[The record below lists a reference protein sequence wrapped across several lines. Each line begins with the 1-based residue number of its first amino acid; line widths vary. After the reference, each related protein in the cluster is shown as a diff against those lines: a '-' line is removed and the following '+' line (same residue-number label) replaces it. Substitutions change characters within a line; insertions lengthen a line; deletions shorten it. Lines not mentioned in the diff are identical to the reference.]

1 MKMKSLR
8 GILNNMVNWVRISSP
23 NLTNFT
29 PGSVIRTLLETVA
42 MEIESMYFQMH
53 KGFRW
58 ALENSIF
65 HSFGFVKLP
74 ATYSTGDLTIEVAN
88 VTEPLAIPKGTVYT
102 TVPIDSKNF
111 VKFETTDNVVIPPFA
126 DLVTV
131 PVKCTTVGV
140 IGNVPAKSVRIAVNP
155 ISAYRNIYNADA
167 FTGGQ
172 EEESSKDRKLRFNKF
187 IKSLSKGTLE
197 AIKYGVMEVQPN
209 ETSLE
214 GVAGVYA
221 TDTVGLV
228 FVFAHDSDGN
238 LSDELKK
245 RIEDN
250 LINYKSA
257 GIEVMVE
264 PVTKIVVDMKIKVLL
279 APNIKNQQLYL
290 DHIQNAVITY
300 LNSFPVSKS
309 LVRADLIRFIMSIG
323 SGVVINMESD
333 LEEDIENTNTYN
345 LIRAGEVTV
354 SLFEAEVN

>member
-8 GILNNMVNWVRISSP
+8 GILNNMVNWIRISSP

-29 PGSVIRTLLETVA
+29 PGSVIRTLLETIA

-74 ATYSTGDLTIEVAN
+74 ATYATGELLIEVAN
-88 VTEPLAIPKGTVYT
+88 VTEPLAIPKGTIYT
-102 TVPIDSKNF
+102 TVPIDSKKF
-111 VKFETTDNVVIPPFA
+111 VRFETMEDVVVPPFA
-126 DLVTV
+126 DSIIV
-131 PVKCTTVGV
+131 PIKCTTPGV
-140 IGNVPAKSVRIAVNP
+140 VGNVPAKTIRIALNP
-155 ISAYRNIYNADA
+155 ISAYRTISNTTGI
-167 FTGGQ
+167 TGGQ
-172 EEESSKDRKLRFNKF
+172 EEETSKDRKLRFNKF

-197 AIKYGVMEVQPN
+197 AIKYGVMEVQP
-209 ETSLE
+209 TSTDLE

-228 FVFAHDSDGN
+228 FVYAHDSDGN
-238 LSDELKK
+238 LSDSLKK

-250 LINYKSA
+250 LINYHAA
-257 GIEVMVE
+257 GIEVIVE
-264 PVTKIVVDMKIKVLL
+264 PVTKITVDL
-279 APNIKNQQLYL
+279 NIKILLSPTIKNTLLYK
-290 DHIQNAVITY
+290 DHIQNAVIAY

-309 LVRADLIRFIMSIG
+309 LVRADLVRFVMSVG
-323 SGVVINMESD
+323 SGVVINMEDD
-333 LEEDIENTNTYN
+333 LEEDIEITDTYN

-354 SLFEAEVN
+354 TLFETEVK